1 MNYCADVCFQI
12 EVCTD
17 ELKAKEALVWF
28 YERSGCFFSRT
39 CCSLILISCLQQVL
53 IFLVISCFSRSYD
66 NPKVFTEHTYLIPP
80 SPALDLMS
88 SPLHSKFNI
97 WIINIIWLTRSL
109 IHLEPNG
116 NRKLFKILWR
126 LKRPEVFIWIH
137 FQTFLGYFRL
147 SRERSA

>member
-17 ELKAKEALVWF
+17 ERKAKEALVWF

-53 IFLVISCFSRSYD
+53 IFSVISCFSRSYD